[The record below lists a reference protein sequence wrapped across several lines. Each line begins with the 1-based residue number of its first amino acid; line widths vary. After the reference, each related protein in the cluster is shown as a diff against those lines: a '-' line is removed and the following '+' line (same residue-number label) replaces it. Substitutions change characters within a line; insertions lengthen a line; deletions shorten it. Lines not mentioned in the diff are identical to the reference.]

1 MCLPD
6 FKFAFWLAPHKVI
19 ICGSGRWWG
28 VYNPG
33 AGLEGGGGRQ
43 VFLDMQPWHA
53 VLMVLLELKAPLPS
67 PKRLLG
73 TFSFHSFISALKTND

>member
-53 VLMVLLELKAPLPS
+53 VLMVLLELKAPP
-67 PKRLLG
+67 PPITQKIAW
-73 TFSFHSFISALKTND
+73 HIFISQFYKCSEN